1 MSRLSQQPEGAGTF
15 SEVSGGRRSFFWRRL
30 LWALVFPRRGQ
41 RVMATVPGVVLIAL
55 AMGVGMA
62 AYNSASNILFIT
74 LSLLLGCLILSGV
87 LSWLNFRGLAWR
99 LEVDSPMRAG
109 RAHRATLFLRNEKR
123 LLPTQ
128 SLAFEVSN
136 TSGAKPRQLR
146 LRERLD
152 PQGEARLDWTVCPA
166 RRGVERVE
174 LAFVGSL
181 FPFGFLRKSLA
192 GEASCDVL
200 VWPAPVAYRRFPVAA
215 WRRVQP
221 GEPVARSGQNGD
233 LLTLR
238 NYQAGDSHR
247 QIHWKA
253 SARLR
258 KLVVRQFS
266 TDSEEA
272 FVLWLRTTATLWKN
286 AEQFERLCSFA
297 ATLAEDLFKQ
307 GKLDGVAVDQEPATP
322 VRGGRDVEAFL
333 DRLAMLQPV
342 ARDAEAP
349 VTSRPA
355 RKHSLT
361 FEPDGSRGVVAYVD
375 GEKAAA
381 A

>member
-1 MSRLSQQPEGAGTF
+1 MNRLSQLSGHGRPF
-15 SEVSGGRRSFFWRRL
+15 PDVSDGRWKFFWRRL

-41 RVMATVPGVVLIAL
+41 RVLATVPGVVLIAL
-55 AMGVGMA
+55 AMGVGTA

-74 LSLLLGCLILSGV
+74 LSLLLGCLVLSGV
-87 LSWLNFRGLAWR
+87 LSWLNFRGLVWR
-99 LEVDSPMRAG
+99 LEIDSPMRAG
-109 RAHRATLFLRNEKR
+109 REHPVALFLRNEKR
-123 LLPTQ
+123 LLPTHG
-128 SLAFEVSN
+128 LTFEVSN
-136 TSGAKPRQLR
+136 TSEPKPRQLR

-152 PQGEARLDWTVCPA
+152 PQGRAQLDWTVRPA

-174 LAFVGSL
+174 LLFVDSL

-200 VWPAPVAYRRFPVAA
+200 VWPAPVEYRRFPAA
-215 WRRVQP
+215 VWRRVRP

-253 SARLR
+253 SARLH

-266 TDSEEA
+266 TDSDET
-272 FVLWLRTTATLWKN
+272 FTLWLRTSVTLWKD
-286 AEQFERLCSFA
+286 AEQFELLCSFA
-297 ATLAEDLFKQ
+297 ATLAEDLFQQ
-307 GKLDGVAVDQEPATP
+307 GKLDAVAVDDEPAVP
-322 VRGGRDVEAFL
+322 VRGMNALEAFL
-333 DRLAMLQPV
+333 DRLATLQRAAVESLSSQTP
-342 ARDAEAP
+342 
-349 VTSRPA
+349 

-361 FEPDGSRGVVAYVD
+361 FEPDGSRNVVAYVD

-381 A
+381 T

>member
-1 MSRLSQQPEGAGTF
+1 MNWLSQLSGRARPT
-15 SEVSGGRRSFFWRRL
+15 SDVSGGRREFFWRRL

-55 AMGVGMA
+55 AMGVGTA

-87 LSWLNFRGLAWR
+87 LSWLNFRGLVWR

-109 RAHRATLFLRNEKR
+109 REHPAALFLRNEKR
-123 LLPTQ
+123 LLPTHG
-128 SLAFEVSN
+128 LTFEVSN
-136 TSGAKPRQLR
+136 TSEAKPRQLK

-152 PQGEARLDWTVCPA
+152 PQGRAQLDWTVSPA

-174 LAFVGSL
+174 LLFVGSL
-181 FPFGFLRKSLA
+181 FPFGFLHKSLE

-200 VWPAPVAYRRFPVAA
+200 VWPAPVEYRRFPAA
-215 WRRVQP
+215 VWRRVRP

-253 SARLR
+253 SARLH

-266 TDSEEA
+266 TDSDETFA
-272 FVLWLRTTATLWKN
+272 LWLRTSATLWKN
-286 AEQFERLCSFA
+286 AAQFELLCSFA
-297 ATLAEDLFKQ
+297 ATLAEDLFQQ
-307 GKLDGVAVDQEPATP
+307 GKLDALAVDDEPAVP
-322 VRGGRDVEAFL
+322 VRGVRDVEAFL
-333 DRLAMLQPV
+333 DRLATLQRAAV
-342 ARDAEAP
+342 ESLS
-349 VTSRPA
+349 SRST

-361 FEPDGSRGVVAYVD
+361 FEPEGSRGVVAYVD

>member
-1 MSRLSQQPEGAGTF
+1 
-15 SEVSGGRRSFFWRRL
+15 
-30 LWALVFPRRGQ
+30 
-41 RVMATVPGVVLIAL
+41 MATVPGVVLIAL
-55 AMGVGMA
+55 SMGVGIA

-109 RAHRATLFLRNEKR
+109 RAHPAMLFLRNEKH

-128 SLAFEVSN
+128 SLTFEVSN
-136 TSGAKPRQLR
+136 TSEVKLRQLR

-174 LAFVGSL
+174 MAFVGSL
-181 FPFGFLRKSLA
+181 FPFGLLRKSMT
-192 GEASCDVL
+192 GGASCDVL
-200 VWPAPVAYRRFPVAA
+200 VWPAPVEYRRFPVAA
-215 WRRVQP
+215 WRRVRP

-253 SARLR
+253 SARLH

-266 TDSEEA
+266 TDSDEA
-272 FVLWLRTTATLWKN
+272 FTLWLRTTAMLWKN
-286 AEQFERLCSFA
+286 AEQFELLCSFA

-307 GKLDGVAVDQEPATP
+307 GKLDAVAVDREPAVP
-322 VRGGRDVEAFL
+322 IRSVREVEAFL
-333 DRLAMLQPV
+333 DRLATLQRAGGDAVTPLL
-342 ARDAEAP
+342 ARS
-349 VTSRPA
+349 TL
-355 RKHSLT
+355 KHSLT
-361 FEPDGSRGVVAYVD
+361 FEPDGSRGVFAYVD

>member
-1 MSRLSQQPEGAGTF
+1 MKRVPKDRAVWPTTRG
-15 SEVSGGRRSFFWRRL
+15 SFFWRRL
-30 LWALVFPRRGQ
+30 LWSLVFPRRGQ
-41 RVMATVPGVVLIAL
+41 QVMATVPGVVLIAL
-55 AMGVGMA
+55 SMGVGVA

-87 LSWLNFRGLAWR
+87 LSWLNFRGLYWR

-109 RAHRATLFLRNEKR
+109 REHPASLILRNEKR
-123 LLPTQ
+123 LLPTHG
-128 SLAFEVSN
+128 LTFEVTN
-136 TSGAKPRQLR
+136 TSALKPQTLVLR
-146 LRERLD
+146 DRLD
-152 PQGEARLDWTVCPA
+152 SQGEAQIDWTICPA
-166 RRGVERVE
+166 KRGVERIE

-192 GEASCDVL
+192 GETACEVL
-200 VWPAPVAYRRFPVAA
+200 VWPAPVEYRRFSVAA

-221 GEPVARSGQNGD
+221 GESVARSGQNGD

-266 TDSEEA
+266 IDSEEA
-272 FVLWLRTTATLWKN
+272 FTLWVRTTAALWKN
-286 AEQFERLCSFA
+286 AEQFELLCSFA
-297 ATLAEDLFKQ
+297 AALTEDLFKQ
-307 GKLDGVAVDQEPATP
+307 GKLEALAVDDEPAVP
-322 VRGGRDVEAFL
+322 VRSVRDVEAFL
-333 DRLAMLQPV
+333 DRLATLQISEVDGETTVV
-342 ARDAEAP
+342 APRS
-349 VTSRPA
+349 T
-355 RKHSLT
+355 RKHSFT
-361 FEPDGSRGVVAYVD
+361 FEPEGSRGVVAYVD

-381 A
+381 T